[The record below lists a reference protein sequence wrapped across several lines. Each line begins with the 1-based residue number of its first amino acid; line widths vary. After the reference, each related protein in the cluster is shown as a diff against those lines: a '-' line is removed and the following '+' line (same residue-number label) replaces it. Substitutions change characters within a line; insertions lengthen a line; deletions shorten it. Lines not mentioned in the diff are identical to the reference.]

1 MNTMK
6 KLYGFSLVELMIAMT
21 ISLVLMLG
29 VATIMIN
36 TKRTYNVQQDK
47 TQVQE
52 NARFAM
58 EFLNKHLRMSGYF
71 GCSGTVPTNITPL
84 QGQDNISRANL
95 VTDLYPSDVILVSF
109 IDSEQ
114 AAFSVLHESP
124 APLNASPLQAGQK
137 VFTFTNRGELF
148 PNDQVIASDCGGSDR
163 YEVESIDDTSN
174 QVTLKTSLVRTYSN
188 GNQSYGA
195 QLGRLVTYRYFVAAT
210 DDGFSLFR
218 DKDKNASNSSLKFND
233 PLDTN
238 SENVEELIQGV
249 ENMQI
254 RYGVD
259 TDSDGAINQYQTSTQ
274 VNNNWNNVIS
284 VRITLLVNTIKER
297 LDQEED
303 TGTYVLDPNLTY
315 NSNGAPI
322 DHRRRIIFTT
332 TVMLRNNSTT
342 M

>member
-52 NARFAM
+52 
-58 EFLNKHLRMSGYF
+58 SYF

-124 APLNASPLQAGQK
+124 APLNA
-137 VFTFTNRGELF
+137 
-148 PNDQVIASDCGGSDR
+148 
-163 YEVESIDDTSN
+163 EVESIDDTSN